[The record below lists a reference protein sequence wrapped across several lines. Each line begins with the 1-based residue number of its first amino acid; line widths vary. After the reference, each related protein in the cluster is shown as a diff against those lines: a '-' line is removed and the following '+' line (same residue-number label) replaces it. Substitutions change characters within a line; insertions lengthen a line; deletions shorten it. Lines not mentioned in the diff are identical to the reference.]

1 MPSSTMPSS
10 ATTTVEPA
18 NSTER
23 PAVSMAVMVAARRS
37 APAARSLRKRLM
49 ISRA

>member
-18 NSTER
+18 NRTER
-23 PAVSMAVMVAARRS
+23 PAVSMAVTVAARVS

-49 ISRA
+49 ISSA